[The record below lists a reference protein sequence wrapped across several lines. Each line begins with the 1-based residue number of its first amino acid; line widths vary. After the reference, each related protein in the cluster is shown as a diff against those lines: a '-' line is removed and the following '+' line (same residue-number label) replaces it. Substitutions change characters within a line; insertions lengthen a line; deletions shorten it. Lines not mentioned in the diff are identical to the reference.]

1 MATRLQMS
9 RDFNKFMHKVHILN
23 SKLEESIPHKFSR
36 LYDAEHKGATG
47 YGSFQNQF
55 SQVKAELG
63 ERFVYLQLNSSYK
76 SLYGKLRYQLQ
87 ESKNTEDLHKVIKNG
102 LWLLQQ

>member
-9 RDFNKFMHKVHILN
+9 RDYNKFMHKVHILN

-47 YGSFQNQF
+47 YGSFKDQLH
-55 SQVKAELG
+55 QVKSELN
-63 ERFVYLQLNSSYK
+63 ERLVYLQSYSDYK